1 MLYSDD
7 FFINSDFI
15 IIAEMNN
22 KVVAYMAIC
31 SLTEKELDRKYETYQ
46 EEPVLENS
54 ILIKHLVV
62 SKQYRR
68 QHIAIRLF
76 DFLNSF
82 AIKNKI
88 ENLYLWTTLDNSIA
102 LDLYKKQGFYK
113 MGDFN
118 PDDGVFNGLNDFHSI
133 MMCSKKYKKLGENE

>member
-1 MLYSDD
+1 MEIKDGKSYAKS
-7 FFINSDFI
+7 
-15 IIAEMNN
+15 
-22 KVVAYMAIC
+22 K
-31 SLTEKELDRKYETYQ
+31 RRYETYQ

-68 QHIAIRLF
+68 QHIATKLF
-76 DFLNSF
+76 DYLNSF

-113 MGDFN
+113 MGDFY
-118 PDDGVFNGLNDFHSI
+118 PDDGVFNGLNDFHSV
-133 MMCSKKYKKLGENE
+133 MMYCHIKEIRLNISEGN